1 MWWTAWLTGKMPSL
15 PTSPSNY
22 YLLSPPTARI
32 KYGVDHTTYMHTL
45 ASDFGGSPA
54 LSELWRTH
62 GLFVTF
68 VYCFSAA
75 FTSHYR
81 LLGPFKSDKAPEVVK
96 TEIWETVTRRGLL
109 GNLYVLRRREPGSL
123 SLSGDRSTDFL
134 NAQLEQFHGSDPD
147 ALLRACERMRL
158 ARRDDL
164 DRVRKTRCD
173 RLVPTCG
180 QRSWRRHAVAGGGDV
195 DSEPGQKDQHAT
207 VVVAEFCLD

>member
-15 PTSPSNY
+15 PTSPSTY

-81 LLGPFKSDKAPEVVK
+81 LLGPFKSDKAPEVVR

-109 GNLYVLRRREPGSL
+109 GNLYVALDVKAPPHQHF
-123 SLSGDRSTDFL
+123 SLSGNQITDFL
-134 NAQLEQFHGSDPD
+134 NA
-147 ALLRACERMRL
+147 
-158 ARRDDL
+158 
-164 DRVRKTRCD
+164 
-173 RLVPTCG
+173 
-180 QRSWRRHAVAGGGDV
+180 
-195 DSEPGQKDQHAT
+195 
-207 VVVAEFCLD
+207 